1 MKAQVNEQIS
11 ALADG
16 ELTPDESRFALRRLE
31 HDADLRQSWSR
42 LHLARDVLR
51 RQAALPAPAGFA
63 HGVMARLDADDPAQ
77 RATAPWLKTAAGGLI
92 AAGVAADPG
101 AIDEADW
108 FDEGPTDEAATSDA
122 ELAVEDTLFAVAP
135 RETVAPQA
143 PVPTLAATTP
153 ITTEDLRPRIGSLP
167 ASDSIV
173 TPLRTV
179 HADPRLDQYLIQ
191 HSDATRGGARG
202 GYVPYVYIVSSPAGG
217 PRPPLRPAADGR

>member
-1 MKAQVNEQIS
+1 MKTQVNEQVS

-16 ELTPDESRFALRRLE
+16 ELTADEARFALRRLE
-31 HDADLRQSWSR
+31 HDADLRQSWAR

-51 RQAALPAPAGFA
+51 RDVSLPAPAGFA
-63 HGVMARLDADDPAQ
+63 HGVMARLDAAEPAQ
-77 RATAPWLKTAAGGLI
+77 RTASPWLKTAAGGLI
-92 AAGVAADPG
+92 AAGVAA
-101 AIDEADW
+101 
-108 FDEGPTDEAATSDA
+108 AA
-122 ELAVEDTLFAVAP
+122 LFAVAP
-135 RETVAPQA
+135 RETTAPQA

-191 HSDATRGGARG
+191 HSDATRGSARG
-202 GYVPYVYIVSSPAGG
+202 GYVPYIYIVSSPAGG
-217 PRPPLRPAADGR
+217 PRPPLRPAAEGR

>member
-1 MKAQVNEQIS
+1 MKPQVKEQIS

-92 AAGVAADPG
+92 AAGVAA
-101 AIDEADW
+101 
-108 FDEGPTDEAATSDA
+108 AA
-122 ELAVEDTLFAVAP
+122 LFAVAP

-173 TPLRTV
+173 TTPLRTV